1 MKSSFVYHKIKKIIM
16 INNGFM
22 ILFGEQLFSSATE
35 LISVILILSLHE
47 KEYSLRKVS
56 SLAYNKSNTV
66 KAGV

>member
-1 MKSSFVYHKIKKIIM
+1 M
-16 INNGFM
+16 IQD
-22 ILFGEQLFSSATE
+22 ILLGGQLFSSVTE
-35 LISVILILSLHE
+35 LISVILILPLHE

>member
-1 MKSSFVYHKIKKIIM
+1 M
-16 INNGFM
+16 INNDSRYSSWRATS
-22 ILFGEQLFSSATE
+22 SSAAE
-35 LISVILILSLHE
+35 FASVILNIPLHE

>member
-1 MKSSFVYHKIKKIIM
+1 M
-16 INNGFM
+16 IQD
-22 ILFGEQLFSSATE
+22 ILLGEQLFSSATE

>member
-1 MKSSFVYHKIKKIIM
+1 M
-16 INNGFM
+16 IQD
-22 ILFGEQLFSSATE
+22 ILLGGQLFSSATA